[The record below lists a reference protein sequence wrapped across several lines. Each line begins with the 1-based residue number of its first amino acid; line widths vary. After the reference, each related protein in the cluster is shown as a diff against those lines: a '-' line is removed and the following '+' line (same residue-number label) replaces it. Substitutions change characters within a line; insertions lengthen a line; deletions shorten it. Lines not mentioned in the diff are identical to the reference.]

1 MAAVDDGRKDATQAR
16 PTRASSRGTKGTGRW
31 RAMFFAAIALLP
43 LSSTASEPTHRS
55 STARLL
61 YGWWWGGIE
70 VYDLE
75 RGVRLGSLSET
86 LIISRGFVL
95 GKNDAFVLNGQTLYD
110 YRVGS
115 LTSTRALRVGSDSL
129 IGETDGHPILLN
141 ESTVSVKD
149 MSGKT
154 ISAAPADGAGSTAAF
169 ESKRHRVATA
179 SNDRIKIWDTRN
191 GHLTNPRSI
200 IARAAFFRFDYN
212 GDIIVMVSGRP
223 FFETRYAFEPDGS
236 IHEVDVHAGRSNVY
250 RLGRTRVTVDPGC
263 PGKPRISWG
272 TSSVTLS
279 QFPEQQI
286 RAVVLDAGLGTVV
299 STSVCVTTAAP
310 HVLDGRILIYGKP
323 AKLSRTIM
331 SAPAPSWIYL
341 TYR

>member
-1 MAAVDDGRKDATQAR
+1 
-16 PTRASSRGTKGTGRW
+16 
-31 RAMFFAAIALLP
+31 MFFAAIALLP

-169 ESKRHRVATA
+169 DSMRQRVATA

-200 IARAAFFRFDYN
+200 IARAAVIRFDYN
-212 GDIIVMVSGRP
+212 GDLIVMVRP

-272 TSSVTLS
+272 TSSVTFS
-279 QFPEQQI
+279 QLPEQEI
-286 RAVVLDAGLGTVV
+286 RGVVLDAGLGTVV
-299 STSVCVTTAAP
+299 ATAACVTDDFP
-310 HVLDGRILIYGKP
+310 YVLDGRILIYGKP
-323 AKLSRTIM
+323 TKLPRTIV
-331 SAPAPSWIYL
+331 SARSLSSIYL

>member
-1 MAAVDDGRKDATQAR
+1 
-16 PTRASSRGTKGTGRW
+16 
-31 RAMFFAAIALLP
+31 MFFAATSLLP
-43 LSSTASEPTHRS
+43 LSSTAGEPTHRS

-61 YGWWWGGIE
+61 YGWSWGGIQ
-70 VYDLE
+70 VYDLK
-75 RGVRLGSLSET
+75 RGVILGGLSGAA
-86 LIISRGFVL
+86 IIPRGFVL
-95 GKNDAFVLNGQTLYD
+95 GKTNAFVLAGRTVYD
-110 YRVGS
+110 YRIGS
-115 LTSTRALRVGSDSL
+115 LTATRTLPVGSDSL
-129 IGETDGHPILLN
+129 IGETDGYPILQS
-141 ESTVSVKD
+141 ESMVLVKD
-149 MSGKT
+149 MSGRT
-154 ISAAPADGAGSTAAF
+154 ISAAPADGGPSSANTATF
-169 ESKRHRVATA
+169 DSMRHRVATA
-179 SNDRIKIWDTRN
+179 WNDRVQIWDTAN
-191 GHLTNPRSI
+191 GHLTNPRRI
-200 IARAAFFRFDYN
+200 VVRADFIRFDDN
-212 GDIIVMVSGRP
+212 GDLIAAVSGRA
-223 FFETRYAFEPDGS
+223 TRYAFEPDGG
-236 IHEVDVHAGRSNVY
+236 IREVDARKAPSDVY

-263 PGKPRISWG
+263 PTKPRISWG